1 MKDRG
6 KNGSVKDKKKCLSA
20 ELVVISAG
28 TAAVSPG
35 TKFPSGKK
43 KLVCTFSLYIFHKYG
58 YLCLIISQCGLIG
71 PQRAS
76 DFQCLCV
83 YLCVQMDEYL
93 YKLRV

>member
-43 KLVCTFSLYIFHKYG
+43 KISMYI
-58 YLCLIISQCGLIG
+58 
-71 PQRAS
+71 
-76 DFQCLCV
+76 
-83 YLCVQMDEYL
+83 
-93 YKLRV
+93 